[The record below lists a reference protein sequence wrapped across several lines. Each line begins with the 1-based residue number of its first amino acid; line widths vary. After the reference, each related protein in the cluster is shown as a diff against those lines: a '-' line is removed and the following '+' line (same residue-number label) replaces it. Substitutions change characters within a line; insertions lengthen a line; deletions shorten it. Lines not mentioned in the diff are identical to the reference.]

1 MVDFVKLT
9 DPKILQPEKSDS
21 FFEDSSWILEPK
33 VNGRRIQCLIKSPN
47 EIQFAGRY
55 AREGNENI
63 SAFSWKFSRICEE
76 LRSLELPNNTLFDG
90 EVHLPGRPVSLTMQ
104 MINSD
109 VDESI
114 RLQER
119 NGCLQYVIFDLLAL
133 NGELLLDKTLLARRA
148 KLIKNVKQSLFNV
161 KVIKQFESTNEKQKE
176 WKKILD
182 SDSEEKGVVFKFQE
196 SEYEC
201 NRSKWWRKLKKT
213 ETYDGVILDY
223 KLHNKYPEEFIVSI
237 EVGQYR
243 RGRLIKV
250 ASIGGLTQE
259 EAADFR
265 SKMQFYKGKVIQFRS
280 ESKTSSSYKTPRFD
294 RIRNDKQPQNC
305 IWED

>member
-1 MVDFVKLT
+1 MVDFVRLT
-9 DPKILQPEKSDS
+9 DPKILRPEKSET

-33 VNGRRIQCLIKSPN
+33 INGRRIQCLINSQN
-47 EIQFAGRY
+47 EISFAGRY

-63 SAFSWKFSRICEE
+63 SLFSWKFSRICGE
-76 LRSLELPNNTLFDG
+76 LKSLSLPKNTLFDG
-90 EVHLPGRPVSLTMQ
+90 EIHLPGRPVSLTMQ

-114 RLQER
+114 RLQEQ
-119 NGCLQYVIFDLLAL
+119 NGYLHYVIFDILAY
-133 NGELLLDKTLLARRA
+133 NGESLLDKPLFHRRS
-148 KLIKNVKQSLFNV
+148 KLVKTVKQSLFNV
-161 KVIKQFESTNEKQKE
+161 KLIKQFESTNEKRKE
-176 WKKILD
+176 WNKILE
-182 SDSEEKGVVFKFQE
+182 SDNEEKGVVFKFQE

-213 ETYDGVILDY
+213 ESYDGVILDY
-223 KLHNKYPEEFIVSI
+223 KLHNKYPEEFIASI

-243 RGRLIKV
+243 RGRLTKV

-265 SKMQFYKGKVIQFRS
+265 SKIEFYKGKVIQFRS

-294 RIRNDKQPQNC
+294 RIRNDKKPQDC
-305 IWED
+305 IWEE